1 MYVCVCVCPYMCI
14 SSLFLPVVAA
24 THPLCLS
31 LSRSC
36 TPIRA
41 EVSARIGRRACSRT
55 HQTRLRHALAEY
67 HTTGYL
73 CIICLCIFLFS
84 LCVFLL
90 HFIVATHQDGVSPP
104 PPPPPPT
111 HASTHLCVRVREIFV
126 SPVRSLFLQ
135 ASVVSRNFPPLRRCA
150 SVCRCVAGLF
160 VFRWRHPSFWSSRT
174 PFLLPS
180 AISCVLLDLH
190 NVHARLAW

>member
-1 MYVCVCVCPYMCI
+1 MCVCVLVYVHLIPV
-14 SSLFLPVVAA
+14 SSCCCCNSPSLP
-24 THPLCLS
+24 

-111 HASTHLCVRVREIFV
+111 HAPTHLCVRVREIFV

-160 VFRWRHPSFWSSRT
+160 VFRWRHPPFWSSRT

-190 NVHARLAW
+190 NVHLRLAW